1 LGTLCEDNGYYWSA
15 TSCTL
20 KAKVKSDG
28 TVAIVHSFDKTE
40 PDAVMK
46 HVQNDT
52 KTFFRVDWTNEGYT
66 FIVSSCNNIPSCTMS
81 IDEVC
86 VCDVNV
92 EERQVYYDGDM
103 PSVDNILQELTIGAF
118 GASLTEPSWVTE
130 TYDGIK
136 VYKING
142 QLTKD
147 SIFEVLDT
155 YGVRHLRKNV
165 KSLVQIKGT
174 ENRFRNPV
182 HFISLSDPA
191 LHQAQDETDAAL
203 DHYFYH
209 PNTAPFLA
217 TQFIQRLGISDP
229 SPGYVSRVAGA
240 FRLGSF
246 TFTQGA
252 TSVTYGTGKYGN
264 LGSMVACLLLDRE
277 ARTVILDA
285 DPTHGSFKEPLLK
298 VIGLM
303 RALDFRLHQDVGFV
317 DFDVNIKI
325 RRVG

>member
-1 LGTLCEDNGYYWSA
+1 MNKQYWGEKTTFATANERCSQKLCIRSQRLPCDAQSNPDLGTLCEDNGYYWSA

-20 KAKVKSDG
+20 QAKVKSDG

-52 KTFFRVDWTNEGYT
+52 KTFFRVDWTNEGYAS
-66 FIVSSCNNIPSCTMS
+66 IVSSCNNIPSCAMS

-103 PSVDNILQELTIGAF
+103 PSVDDILRELSIGAF

-147 SIFEVLDT
+147 SIF
-155 YGVRHLRKNV
+155 
-165 KSLVQIKGT
+165 
-174 ENRFRNPV
+174 
-182 HFISLSDPA
+182 
-191 LHQAQDETDAAL
+191 
-203 DHYFYH
+203 
-209 PNTAPFLA
+209 
-217 TQFIQRLGISDP
+217 
-229 SPGYVSRVAGA
+229 
-240 FRLGSF
+240 
-246 TFTQGA
+246 
-252 TSVTYGTGKYGN
+252 
-264 LGSMVACLLLDRE
+264 
-277 ARTVILDA
+277 
-285 DPTHGSFKEPLLK
+285 
-298 VIGLM
+298 
-303 RALDFRLHQDVGFV
+303 
-317 DFDVNIKI
+317 
-325 RRVG
+325 